1 MKKSKILLRNRLIL
15 FLIISRTG
23 CKVSMVQTKVNV
35 ELKFALA
42 KYQQYKLK
50 IALGMTCM
58 CVFQGCN
65 FTKNKL
71 FQKYFMKSVG
81 YKHIQKKVLK
91 HFQPLLMNTQIFM
104 NMQLLMNIQICI
116 WVSILVFTTGKAAV
130 TA

>member
-15 FLIISRTG
+15 FLINSWTD

-50 IALGMTCM
+50 ITLWMTCM
-58 CVFQGCN
+58 CLFQGCN

-81 YKHIQKKVLK
+81 KTYPKKK
-91 HFQPLLMNTQIFM
+91 F
-104 NMQLLMNIQICI
+104 
-116 WVSILVFTTGKAAV
+116 
-130 TA
+130 